1 MLIFSCGLNM
11 RTTRQ
16 HDVGAKLTN
25 LFELIGRSDKLD
37 YTILHGG
44 GDFPTFKIP
53 PITETLFEIDESIDE
68 LLNCVV
74 CLHRESAL
82 QRPS

>member
-1 MLIFSCGLNM
+1 M

-16 HDVGAKLTN
+16 RDIGAKLTN
-25 LFELIGRSDKLD
+25 LFEPIGHSDKLD

-44 GDFPTFKIP
+44 GDLPTIKIP
-53 PITETLFEIDESIDE
+53 PITETLFEIDESVDV

-74 CLHRESAL
+74 CLHRESVL